1 MEESNKLL
9 QARILA
15 KDRHKQKYEQML
27 LKMEK
32 DQGFEFAEGSISN
45 LKTKF
50 KLSRLQGE
58 DPNILIMKR
67 RVQDI
72 NTEIEEMDRRTQQ
85 VYNTGKEELINKEN
99 FITLLSNKCKK
110 TMLDIMNNTVG
121 EGDEPMLN
129 KFQDIRSL
137 DHESGVYLDVLN
149 DEHEI
154 LEENIKKTKDIN
166 LHLRVRL
173 DRQILTLNQ
182 LKREYLREQEKS
194 EYRDF
199 EIERLRKELGK
210 DDSEYSEEDD
220 MYDDPALLNRKRERK
235 LKHEIE

>member
-1 MEESNKLL
+1 M

-32 DQGFEFAEGSISN
+32 DQGFQFPDGSLSS
-45 LKTKF
+45 LKTKL
-50 KLSRLQGE
+50 KLSRLQSE

-67 RVQDI
+67 RVHDLEE
-72 NTEIEEMDRRTQQ
+72 EIEEMDSKTNQ
-85 VYNTGKEELINKEN
+85 VHNTGKEELLNKEN
-99 FITLLSNKCKK
+99 FIQLLSSKCKK
-110 TMLDIMNNTVG
+110 TMLEIANNTVG
-121 EGDEPMLN
+121 EGDEPMLD
-129 KFQDIRSL
+129 KFQDIRNL

-149 DEHEI
+149 DEHQI
-154 LEENIKKTKDIN
+154 LEENLKKTQDIN
-166 LHLRVRL
+166 LQLRVRL

-182 LKREYLREQEKS
+182 LRRESNKEQEKS
-194 EYRDF
+194 EYRDY

-210 DDSEYSEEDD
+210 DDSEYSEEDE
-220 MYDDPALLNRKRERK
+220 MYDDPAILNRKRERK